1 MSAETTGTG
10 PRSTGASR
18 WLARL
23 SFVLAGLAIVI
34 LVVFAGLA
42 SLAMFAVALVAA
54 VVSLAAGYVFLSRR
68 GLLRWLALAAFVL
81 APVAVIIIYAFRN
94 LLWAAIAAA
103 AVWLLAGVTARQ
115 ALAGDQEDWRMPERP
130 AQPPPRRPYLIMNPR
145 SGDGKV
151 GKFDL
156 KRKELGIGSFLLI
169 VLCSV

>member
-1 MSAETTGTG
+1 MSAETTGPG
-10 PRSTGASR
+10 PLNSVASR

-81 APVAVIIIYAFRN
+81 APVAVIIVYAFRN
-94 LLWAAIAAA
+94 MLWIN
-103 AVWLLAGVTARQ
+103 
-115 ALAGDQEDWRMPERP
+115 
-130 AQPPPRRPYLIMNPR
+130 I
-145 SGDGKV
+145 
-151 GKFDL
+151 
-156 KRKELGIGSFLLI
+156 
-169 VLCSV
+169 